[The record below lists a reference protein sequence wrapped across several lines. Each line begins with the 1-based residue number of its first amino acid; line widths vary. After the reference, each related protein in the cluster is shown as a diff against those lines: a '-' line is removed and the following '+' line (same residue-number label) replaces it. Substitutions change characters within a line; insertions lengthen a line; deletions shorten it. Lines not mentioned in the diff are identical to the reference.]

1 MRCDTREAERL
12 IWERLQSSSK
22 PVKAKDLAAYLETSE
37 RMVRRLIRD
46 LIAQG
51 NPIASTMEP
60 PYGYFIVKTEKER
73 QRYSNQL
80 KSRIREIAR
89 RLEDFDRITALKIQ
103 QLLLIEEE

>member
-1 MRCDTREAERL
+1 MRCDTKEAEKL
-12 IWERLQSSSK
+12 IYEFLLTSKK
-22 PVKAKDLAAYLETSE
+22 PVKAKILAEYLETSE

-60 PYGYFIVKTEKER
+60 PYGYFLVKTEKER

-89 RLEDFDRITALKIQ
+89 RLEDFDRITAQKIQ
-103 QLLLIEEE
+103 QLLLIEE